1 MCWERCRKTQ
11 VARGW
16 AASAGHHL
24 GEPGG
29 GCSQR
34 GRMERGGRAQPG
46 GEERT
51 KSVEGEHISL
61 CTQAHRQPELWAVR
75 DPARGNGP
83 AA

>member
-16 AASAGHHL
+16 VAGAGHCL

-34 GRMERGGRAQPG
+34 GRMESGGRVQTG
-46 GEERT
+46 GEERP
-51 KSVEGEHISL
+51 KSMEG
-61 CTQAHRQPELWAVR
+61 AHLTVHRSASPTRAL
-75 DPARGNGP
+75 GNGP